1 MPQRSAEDAFRD
13 IATSTSGNIGRL
25 ANSSESFHF
34 RSGLLYKT
42 LNFGIVNGL
51 GKIQVWTYEKKYGN
65 RKRKYVCHTYFLYV
79 PKHFA
84 EPVLNREL
92 KFSSFRNGFS
102 VEPVDDAATKSNSLI
117 YTAVQRNPRLLLY
130 HRKYLRPGHVRFGLS

>member
-1 MPQRSAEDAFRD
+1 M
-13 IATSTSGNIGRL
+13 IALGR
-25 ANSSESFHF
+25 
-34 RSGLLYKT
+34 
-42 LNFGIVNGL
+42 
-51 GKIQVWTYEKKYGN
+51 IQIWTYEKTYGH
-65 RKRKYVCHTYFLYV
+65 RKGKYVCHTYFLYV

-130 HRKYLRPGHVRFGLS
+130 HREDLRPGHDRFGLS